1 MGHLGLTLV
10 VVLRVILGCA
20 SKLSSRM
27 MLWLGLQDTR
37 LLYSMPNVT
46 PNVHPS
52 YLCIYNAKTMPNT
65 LLRSL

>member
-27 MLWLGLQDTR
+27 MLWPGLQDTR

-46 PNVHPS
+46 PNVYPS
-52 YLCIYNAKTMPNT
+52 YLCIYNTKTMPNAP
-65 LLRSL
+65 LRSL